1 VGKNSYHPFQGI
13 EISFARSNVFAGQ
26 NHVPMTFGSFWNSF
40 TSFGAVPADVKFSRN
55 DPGARFGSFDF
66 SWQVGKWVNIYIDM
80 LTHDEI
86 TPLAAPRRAALNPG
100 FYLARIPGIP
110 KLDLRV
116 EGVTTNRF
124 VSPATGGFFFYYE
137 VLYRNLYLNNNN
149 LFGNWIGRE
158 ANGYQAWST
167 YHLGPKTSLQLAYRN
182 VKIAKDYIPQG
193 STQQVVNF
201 SAVLR
206 PRAEVEFKGL
216 VQYESWLEPVL
227 ASSRQQDVTASVQF
241 TWWPGM
247 VAKRPYGWSPR

>member
-1 VGKNSYHPFQGI
+1 
-13 EISFARSNVFAGQ
+13 
-26 NHVPMTFGSFWNSF
+26 M
-40 TSFGAVPADVKFSRN
+40 
-55 DPGARFGSFDF
+55 
-66 SWQVGKWVNIYIDM
+66 
-80 LTHDEI
+80 
-86 TPLAAPRRAALNPG
+86 
-100 FYLARIPGIP
+100 ARIPGIP

-137 VLYRNLYLNNNN
+137 VLYRNLYVNNNN

-193 STQQVVNF
+193 STQQIVSF

-206 PRAEVEFKGL
+206 PRAEVEFKGFL
-216 VQYESWLEPVL
+216 QYESWLEPVL
-227 ASSRQQDVTASVQF
+227 ASSRQRDVTASVQF
-241 TWWPGM
+241 TWWPSV
-247 VAKRPYGWSPR
+247 VAKRPYGWSAR